1 MSVDWES
8 FEAFYAHEPLL
19 RRVALRIV
27 RNEETARDVVQEAFV
42 VALTHADR
50 VREPRRWLVRVTRNL
65 ALLSVR
71 RRSRRAR
78 REERVARPSGSESAV
93 HDVLARSETQW
104 RVFRA
109 MQSLDALDR
118 SLLFFR
124 YAEHKNYLEIS
135 EMFDMPPEAAR
146 SRVRRAVKVL
156 QGAVRTRVENNRDSW
171 LPDQRPGF
179 ESPDPRFFS
188 VVPQS

>member
-1 MSVDWES
+1 M
-8 FEAFYAHEPLL
+8 
-19 RRVALRIV
+19 
-27 RNEETARDVVQEAFV
+27 
-42 VALTHADR
+42 
-50 VREPRRWLVRVTRNL
+50 
-65 ALLSVR
+65 
-71 RRSRRAR
+71 
-78 REERVARPSGSESAV
+78 ARPSGSESAV